1 MSEPTKSKSNP
12 LAFKELDSD
21 TWRDFERLFESP
33 GAPKY
38 CWCMV
43 WRRTSEEAK
52 HHEGTDR
59 KRQMKARVDS
69 GVPVG
74 LIAYAGDVPTAWVS
88 IAPRETYRN
97 LGGAEAEPGESIWS
111 LVCFYVPRRLRG
123 EGMVHR
129 LIEAAV
135 KHARDGGATVVE
147 AYPVDADAP
156 SYRFMGFV
164 PAFEKAGFREVGRAG
179 NRRHVMRRQL
189 GRRRAA

>member
-1 MSEPTKSKSNP
+1 MSDRQGTKP
-12 LAFKELDSD
+12 LTFREVTRD

-52 HHEGTDR
+52 HHDGPDR
-59 KRQMKARVDS
+59 KRQMKARI
-69 GVPVG
+69 GKGIPVG
-74 LIAYAGDVPTAWVS
+74 LIAYVEDEPTAWVS
-88 IAPRETYRN
+88 IAPRESYRN
-97 LGGAEAEPGESIWS
+97 LGGPEPVPGETIWS

-123 EGMVHR
+123 DGMVYR

-135 KHARDGGATVVE
+135 EHAREKGATVVE
-147 AYPVDADAP
+147 AYPVDEAAP

-179 NRRHVMRRQL
+179 TRRHVMRREL

>member
-1 MSEPTKSKSNP
+1 MSDRTAAPALLFREVT
-12 LAFKELDSD
+12 SD

-43 WRRTSEEAK
+43 WRRTAEEAK
-52 HHEGTDR
+52 HHEGPDR
-59 KRQMKARVDS
+59 KRQMKARI
-69 GVPVG
+69 GKGNPIG
-74 LIAYAGDVPTAWVS
+74 LIGYLDDEPTAWVS

-97 LGGAEAEPGESIWS
+97 LSGPEPQPGESIWS

-123 EGMVHR
+123 DGMVHR

-135 KHARDGGATVVE
+135 QHAGDSGATVVE

-179 NRRHVMRRQL
+179 NRRHVMRKEL
-189 GRRRAA
+189 GGPRAA